1 VLRHDPTIPKMT
13 ITETGKFFRV
23 SAMRTADRG
32 IAGMFGSCGRLTTL
46 LLLTLCAGCCTAG
59 PILSTSQPN
68 VVIFRGLAG
77 YYPTC
82 SEFEEELLEE
92 GVCPTVALPG
102 ACHVITERIVAA
114 RNNGRL
120 QGPLVIV
127 GYSLGADKALVAAR
141 RLGARGITVDKLVLL
156 EAGVH
161 GCVPGNVRECIN
173 IYKPQPAT
181 DFMPWFRG
189 CVVTAES
196 PSTQLLNYNVR
207 EYNDG
212 RYDWDNHFTLPFNPW
227 VRDLMVNEV
236 LSAIDGAP
244 EQTEMLSDL
253 GDDPAVN
260 VAEEMPRS
268 MN

>member
-1 VLRHDPTIPKMT
+1 MQ
-13 ITETGKFFRV
+13 
-23 SAMRTADRG
+23 TADRE
-32 IAGMFGSCGRLTTL
+32 ITGRSACLRRLSGL
-46 LLLTLCAGCCTAG
+46 LLLALCAGCCTAG

-82 SEFEEELLEE
+82 SEFEDELADE
-92 GVCPTVALPG
+92 GICPTVALPG
-102 ACHVITERIVAA
+102 AYCAVTERIVAA

-127 GYSLGADKALVAAR
+127 GYSLGADKALLAAR

-173 IYKPQPAT
+173 IYKPQPT
-181 DFMPWFRG
+181 DFIPWFRG
-189 CVVTAES
+189 CAVTAES
-196 PSTQLLNYNVR
+196 SATQLLNYNVR
-207 EYNDG
+207 DYNDG

-244 EQTEMLSDL
+244 EQAEMLSDVTD
-253 GDDPAVN
+253 GPDVN
-260 VAEEMPRS
+260 VAEEIPRS

>member
-1 VLRHDPTIPKMT
+1 LP
-13 ITETGKFFRV
+13 
-23 SAMRTADRG
+23 AA
-32 IAGMFGSCGRLTTL
+32 CGLV
-46 LLLTLCAGCCTAG
+46 LLTLCAGCCSSG
-59 PILSTSQPN
+59 PILSVSQPN

-82 SEFEEELLEE
+82 SEFEEELAEE

-102 ACHVITERIVAA
+102 AYRAVTERIIAA

-127 GYSLGADKALVAAR
+127 GYSLGADKALLASR

-181 DFMPWFRG
+181 DFFPWFRG

-207 EYNDG
+207 DYNDG

-227 VRDLMVNEV
+227 VRDLMVDEV

-244 EQTEMLSDL
+244 EQTEMLTDVVDGPGIVDGPS
-253 GDDPAVN
+253 VN
-260 VAEEMPRS
+260 VAEESPRS

>member
-1 VLRHDPTIPKMT
+1 
-13 ITETGKFFRV
+13 
-23 SAMRTADRG
+23 MRTADRAITDMIG
-32 IAGMFGSCGRLTTL
+32 WRRQLLA
-46 LLLTLCAGCCTAG
+46 LLLTLCAGCCASG

-77 YYPTC
+77 YYPSC

-102 ACHVITERIVAA
+102 ACHAITERIIAA

-127 GYSLGADKALVAAR
+127 GYSAGADKALLASR

-156 EAGVH
+156 EASVH

-173 IYKPQPAT
+173 IYKPQPT
-181 DFMPWFRG
+181 SEFFPWFRG
-189 CVVTAES
+189 CVITAES

-207 EYNDG
+207 DYNDG

-244 EQTEMLSDL
+244 EQTEILSDL
-253 GDDPAVN
+253 GDSSPVLMDSPNVN
-260 VAEEMPRS
+260 VADESPRS